1 MAILKP
7 SPSSPR
13 RLATGTRAPSKI
25 TMAVGWLFQP
35 SFLSCLPKDMP
46 GVSRGTTRLEM
57 PFGPAPP
64 VRHMT
69 T

>member
-7 SPSSPR
+7 SPSAPSR
-13 RLATGTRAPSKI
+13 FATGTRAPSKI

-35 SFLSCLPKDMP
+35 SFCSCLPKESP
-46 GVSRGTTRLEM
+46 GVSLGTTRVEM
-57 PFGPAPP
+57 PLAPAPP

>member
-7 SPSSPR
+7 SPSAPK
-13 RLATGTRAPSKI
+13 RLTAGTRASSKI

-35 SFLSCLPKDMP
+35 SFFSCAPKESP
-46 GVSRGTTRLEM
+46 GVSLGTTRVEI
-57 PFGPAPP
+57 PFGPAFPL
-64 VRHMT
+64 RHMT